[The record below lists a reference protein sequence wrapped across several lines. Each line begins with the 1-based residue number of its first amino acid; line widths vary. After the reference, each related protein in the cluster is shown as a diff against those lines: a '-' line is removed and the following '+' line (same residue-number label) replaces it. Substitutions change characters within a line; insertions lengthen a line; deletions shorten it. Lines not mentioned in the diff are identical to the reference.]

1 MSRAQ
6 VGGNTIVVKP
16 SSDVYTV
23 MAIVGFCAVVA
34 ALVILFIRAG
44 AMGIDLFA
52 TGK

>member
-23 MAIVGFCAVVA
+23 MAIVGVCAVIA
-34 ALVILFIRAG
+34 ALAILFIRAD
-44 AMGIDLFA
+44 AMGVKIF
-52 TGK
+52 